1 MKISSSRFDLTNG
14 KYLSIF
20 LGAFTIIVKVTHF
33 AQVINFCERAYRND
47 TQSQLN
53 NEGAGEL
60 HEMKQSRDKMEIGK
74 EIW

>member
-20 LGAFTIIVKVTHF
+20 LGAFARIAKVTHF
-33 AQVINFCERAYRND
+33 AQVTNFCERAYRNG

-60 HEMKQSRDKMEIGK
+60 HEMKQSRGKMEIGK
-74 EIW
+74 EI